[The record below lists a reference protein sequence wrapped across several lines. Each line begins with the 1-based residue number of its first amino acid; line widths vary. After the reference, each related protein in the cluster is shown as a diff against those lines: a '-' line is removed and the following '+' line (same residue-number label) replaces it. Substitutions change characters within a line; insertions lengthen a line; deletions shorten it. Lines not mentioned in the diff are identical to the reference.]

1 MKTDFQIRFPARIT
15 LLLGVLLITMGMAL
29 ATEPPAELMVI
40 TSASARWA
48 DCPGM
53 PPGCKTMVLYGDT
66 AKTGEFAAQF
76 KYVAGYRIGPHT
88 HAVDEHATVISGG
101 PFHVAVGDTF
111 DGKAPSGRVLHV
123 GDFVLVPAGTHHF
136 AWAEGET
143 VLQVNG
149 IGPFKRNFLNPE
161 DNGSGV
167 PK

>member
-1 MKTDFQIRFPARIT
+1 MKAYFRIT
-15 LLLGVLLITMGMAL
+15 LLAAVFLTAMGMAL
-29 ATEPPAELMVI
+29 ALDSPVGPIVI
-40 TSASARWA
+40 TAASAKWV

-53 PPGCKTMVLYGDT
+53 PAGCQTMALYGDT
-66 AKTGEFAAQF
+66 AKTGEFATRF

-111 DGKAPSGRVLHV
+111 DAKAPSGHALHA

-149 IGPFKRNFLNPE
+149 NGPFKRNFINPA
-161 DNGSGV
+161 DNQSGV